1 MTTQEIASRLVE
13 LSRAGNAEQAYK
25 ELFAE
30 NALNVEPPKWN
41 VPDTKGLDALI
52 EKSNKWDADV
62 LEVHD
67 SSVSDP
73 IIAGN
78 HFAVTMMVDITTKER
93 GRSKMEEIC
102 VYEVENG
109 KIVKEQFFH

>member
-1 MTTQEIASRLVE
+1 MTTQEIANRLVE
-13 LSRAGNAEQAYK
+13 LCRNGQSDQAYK
-25 ELFAE
+25 ELFAKD
-30 NALNVEPPKWN
+30 AVAVEPAKWN
-41 VPDTKGLDALI
+41 VPDTKGLDALL
-52 EKSNKWDADV
+52 EKSKKWT
-62 LEVHD
+62 ENISEFHG

-73 IIAGN
+73 IIAGD
-78 HFAVTMMVDITTKER
+78 HFALTMMVDVTTKDR

>member
-1 MTTQEIASRLVE
+1 MTTQEIANRLVE
-13 LSRAGNAEQAYK
+13 LCRNGQNDQAYK

-30 NALNVEPPKWN
+30 NAVAVEPAKWN
-41 VPDTKGLDALI
+41 VPDTKGVPALL
-52 EKSNKWDADV
+52 EKSKQWQENLVEMHGA
-62 LEVHD
+62 
-67 SSVSDP
+67 SISDP

-78 HFAVTMMVDITTKER
+78 HFALTMMVDVTSKDR
-93 GRSKMEEIC
+93 GRSKMEEVC

>member
-1 MTTQEIASRLVE
+1 MTTQEIANRLVE
-13 LSRAGNAEQAYK
+13 LCRKGQSEQAYK

-30 NALNVEPPKWN
+30 NAVAVEPAKWN
-41 VPDTKGLDALI
+41 VPDTKGINALL
-52 EKSNKWDADV
+52 EKSKKWEEDV
-62 LEVHD
+62 VEMHD

-73 IIAGN
+73 IVAGN

-93 GRSKMEEIC
+93 GRSKLDEVC

>member
-1 MTTQEIASRLVE
+1 MTTQEIANRLVD
-13 LSRAGNAEQAYK
+13 LCRTGQNEQAYK

-30 NALNVEPPKWN
+30 NAVAVEPAKWN
-41 VPDTKGLDALI
+41 VPDTVGISALLEKGKQWQEDLV
-52 EKSNKWDADV
+52 EM
-62 LEVHD
+62 HD
-67 SSVSDP
+67 SNVSDP

-78 HFAVTMMVDITTKER
+78 YFAVTMMIDLTTKSR
-93 GRSKMEEIC
+93 GRAKMEEVC

>member
-1 MTTQEIASRLVE
+1 MTTQEIANQLVE
-13 LSRAGNAEQAYK
+13 LCRNGQNDQAYK

-30 NALNVEPPKWN
+30 NAVAVEPAKWN
-41 VPDTKGLDALI
+41 VPDTKGITALL
-52 EKSNKWDADV
+52 EKSKQWQGNLVEMHDA
-62 LEVHD
+62 
-67 SSVSDP
+67 SISDP

-78 HFAVTMMVDITTKER
+78 QFAISMMVDITTKDR

-109 KIVKEQFFH
+109 KIIKEQFFH